1 MSFHLQRLMTHRWTR
16 AVTALFVLTLF
27 SVAALAQTETGQIT
41 GKVID
46 PNGAVIA
53 GANVTVKSAETGREL
68 SATANDEGVF
78 TVTNLQPGNYD
89 VTVQAGSFEART
101 QRVNVTVGAKLS
113 IETQL
118 GIAAVGGTVDVVAG
132 AGGVEVNTQ
141 TQELSNVITGTQI
154 RELPTLTRNP
164 YDLVGIS
171 GNASADPGGSADRG
185 AGFAING
192 QRASSTNVLLDGAD
206 NNDAFTATVGQAVPL
221 DSVQELRVITSN
233 FSAEYG
239 RASGGIVSVATR
251 AGSNEFHGSLYEFNR
266 VSRLASNGFANN
278 ATNTPKGV
286 FARNQFGYSIG
297 GPVLKNKLFFFSSTE
312 WIRVRSTG
320 TVTTVVPTAAL
331 INASAA
337 ATKNFFAQYPLEA
350 TPTSRVFTAAE
361 TAGLFNVTA
370 GSTFG
375 LFAAANPNLP
385 VFQEVQSVVPT
396 DFGGGSP
403 QNSYQTV
410 NRVDWNLS
418 DTTQIYGRYAIQK
431 QLFFEGSNAFSPY
444 KGFNTGVL
452 NFNQNALVSL
462 THTFS
467 PTLVSQT
474 KLVFNRLTNVQPLGE
489 NPNGPTLYLS
499 GTATTTFGN
508 TLALPGYLPF
518 NPGSAIPFGGP
529 QNLGQLYEDV
539 NYTRGNH
546 QFRFGGQFVYI
557 QDNRAFGAFANSVE
571 TLGTNATQGLDNF
584 LLGQLFTFQAAI
596 DPQGKFP
603 GQSVTLPVSQ
613 PSFQRSNRYKEFALY
628 ANDSW
633 RVTPRL
639 TLNFGLRYEY
649 FGPQKNKD
657 PLLDANLYFE
667 GGNFMDRIGNPT
679 ELAAAIRNS
688 QVMPSPNS
696 PTGALWKSDWN
707 NFAPRIGFAWDVFGD
722 GKMSVRG
729 GYGMAYERNFGNVT
743 FNVIQNP
750 PNYAVIALEAGTD
763 IPQAQL
769 PVFTS
774 NAGPLAGAGITK
786 VLPAVSLRAV
796 DPNIRTAFAH
806 FWSAAVE
813 RELAQ
818 GTVVSLEYSGS
829 AGRDLYALTNI
840 NRPGYG
846 RVYLG
851 DASFTSRLN
860 NQYTDINFRS
870 NGGKSNYNGL
880 TASIDSTGWRDMGL
894 QFTARYTYGVAKDN
908 LSATFGFSDTTRTLN
923 SGFLD
928 PFNPDLDYGYADF
941 DVRHRFSSSFNWQIP
956 FAKNMTGVAK
966 QVLDGWALTGLF
978 QAQTGGP
985 YSIFDCTLRG
995 RPGNYCAR
1003 LVPTGPIPG
1012 SASNVP
1018 DPDIANQFIFVDL
1031 SNQTPGNQ
1039 LTGPFDNRSYLPPFP
1054 ADMTRRN
1061 QFRGPGYWN
1070 FDAAVHKN
1078 FKFGERYTLQFRAEM
1093 FNIFN
1098 HANLFLVAY
1107 GNEVNSGYIP
1117 AARGFAPN
1125 ATTGE
1130 RRNIQ
1135 LALKFIF

>member
-1 MSFHLQRLMTHRWTR
+1 MSSHLQRLLTRPLAR
-16 AVTALFVLTLF
+16 AVTALFVLTLIC
-27 SVAALAQTETGQIT
+27 VGALAQTETGQII
-41 GKVID
+41 GKVTD

-53 GANVTVKSAETGREL
+53 GANVTVKSADTGREV

-89 VTVQAGSFEART
+89 VTVQAGSFEAKT
-101 QRVNVTVGAKLS
+101 QRVNITVGAKVTV
-113 IETQL
+113 ETQL
-118 GIAAVGGTVDVVAG
+118 GIAAVGGTVDIVAG

-141 TQELSNVITGTQI
+141 NQELSNVVTATQI

-171 GNASADPGGSADRG
+171 GNAAADPGGSADRG

-192 QRASSTNVLLDGAD
+192 QRAASTNVLLDGAD

-251 AGSNEFHGSLYEFNR
+251 AGSNEFHGTLYEFNR

-297 GPVLKNKLFFFSSTE
+297 GPIMKNKLFFFSSTE

-320 TVTTVVPTAAL
+320 SVTTVVPTTAL

-337 ATKNFFAQYPLEA
+337 ATKAFFALYPLEA
-350 TPTSRVFTAAE
+350 TPTARVFTAAE
-361 TAGLFNVTA
+361 TASLFNVA
-370 GSTFG
+370 PGSTFG
-375 LFAAANPNLP
+375 LFAAANPGLG

-410 NRVDWNLS
+410 NRADWNLS
-418 DTTQIYGRYAIQK
+418 ESTQIYGRYAIQK

-452 NFNQNALVSL
+452 NFNQNALVSF

-467 PTLVSQT
+467 PSFVSQT

-499 GTATTTFGN
+499 GAATTTFGN
-508 TLALPGYLPF
+508 LLAFPGYLPF

-571 TLGTNATQGLDNF
+571 TLGANNAQGLNNL
-584 LLGQLFTFQAAI
+584 LLGQLFTFAAAI

-613 PSFQRSNRYKEFALY
+613 PSFQRSNRYKEFAIY
-628 ANDSW
+628 GNDSW
-633 RVTPRL
+633 RISPRV
-639 TLNFGLRYEY
+639 TLNLGLRYEF

-657 PLLDANLYFE
+657 PRLDSNFYFD
-667 GGNFMDRIGNPT
+667 GGNFSRQLNNPQ
-679 ELAAAIRNS
+679 LFQNIRNGLV
-688 QVMPSPNS
+688 QVAPDSPV
-696 PTGALWKSDWN
+696 GGLWKADKN
-707 NFAPRIGFAWDVFGD
+707 DFAPRLGIAWDVFGD

-729 GYGMAYERNFGNVT
+729 GYGMSYERNFGNVT

-750 PNYAVIALEAGTD
+750 PNYATTQLEAVTD

-769 PVFTS
+769 PIFTS
-774 NAGPLAGAGITK
+774 NVGPLAGTGITK
-786 VLPAVSLRAV
+786 LLLPVSLRAV
-796 DPNIRTAFAH
+796 DPNIKTAHAH

-813 RELAQ
+813 RELAP

-829 AGRDLYALTNI
+829 AGRDLYGISNI
-840 NRPGYG
+840 NRPGFG
-846 RVYLG
+846 KLYLG
-851 DASFTSRLN
+851 DAAGGNRLN
-860 NQYTDINFRS
+860 LQYTDINFRS

-894 QFTARYTYGVAKDN
+894 QFTARYTYGVARDN
-908 LSATFGFSDTTRTLN
+908 LSATFGFSDTTRTVNL
-923 SGFLD
+923 GFLD

-956 FAKNMTGVAK
+956 FAKNYTGVAK
-966 QVLDGWALTGLF
+966 QLLDGWAVTGLI
-978 QAQTGGP
+978 QAQSGGP
-985 YSIFDCTLRG
+985 YSIFDCTNRG
-995 RPGNYCAR
+995 RFGQYCPR
-1003 LVPTGPIPG
+1003 LVPSAAIPG
-1012 SASNVP
+1012 SNSNVA
-1018 DPDIANQFIFVDL
+1018 DPAIANQFNFVDL
-1031 SNQTPGNQ
+1031 SNQIPGNQ
-1039 LTGPFDNRSYLPPFP
+1039 LTGPFENRSYLPPFP
-1054 ADMTRRN
+1054 ADMTKRN

-1070 FDAAVHKN
+1070 VDAAVHKN

-1098 HANLFLVAY
+1098 HANLYLVAY
-1107 GNEVNSGYIP
+1107 GNEVNSGYVP
-1117 AARGFAPN
+1117 ATRGFAPN
-1125 ATTGE
+1125 AATGE